1 MKYNAGTVGL
11 AQRIKQRV
19 NKILRS
25 RKTKNVKL
33 VSVCTCCHNEY

>member
-1 MKYNAGTVGL
+1 MNYNAGTVGL
-11 AQRIKQRV
+11 AQRIRQRIS
-19 NKILRS
+19 KALQF